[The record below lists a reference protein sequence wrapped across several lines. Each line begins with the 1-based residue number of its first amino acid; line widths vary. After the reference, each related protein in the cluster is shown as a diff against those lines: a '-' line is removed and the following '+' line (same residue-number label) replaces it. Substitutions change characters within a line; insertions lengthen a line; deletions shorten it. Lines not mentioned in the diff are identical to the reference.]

1 MKEIQENVKNRILEH
16 ASDVNLT
23 KNFKETLENEVLSDK
38 LYSFQSKYLENLN
51 DDKLGREFSKNVTKS
66 EISKLISK
74 IKTDHTVKNQHNEEL

>member
-38 LYSFQSKYLENLN
+38 LYSF
-51 DDKLGREFSKNVTKS
+51 
-66 EISKLISK
+66 
-74 IKTDHTVKNQHNEEL
+74 